1 MTRRGGKKGGVP
13 ESPPQL
19 VSVGEAAKALGVSSD
34 TIRRWDAA
42 GKIEVHRDEANRR
55 MIPRSELRRLGAE
68 PERHRTGDQ
77 LSARN
82 RFPGIVRS
90 IELDGVMGIV
100 EVEAGPSL
108 VSAVITRDAIRELG
122 IEVGDEVTATVKS
135 TSVMLIRE

>member
-1 MTRRGGKKGGVP
+1 MKEGVP
-13 ESPPQL
+13 ETSPPQL
-19 VSVGEAAKALGVSSD
+19 VSVGEAAKALGVSPD

-42 GKIEVHRDEANRR
+42 GKIEVLRDEANRR
-55 MIPRSELRRLGAE
+55 LIPRSELRRLGEE

-82 RFPGIVRS
+82 RFPGVVRS
-90 IELDGVMGIV
+90 IEIDGVMGIV

-122 IEVGDEVTATVKS
+122 IEVGDEVTAMVKS